1 MLIIG
6 LYMFIV
12 GCCLGSFINVVI
24 YRLPINK
31 SIIFPNS
38 RCPKCDTNIKWFD
51 NIPLISWFLLKG
63 KCRVCETKISFSY
76 PIIELITG
84 ILVWLNIYAQP
95 TIYSQQHTNVIIF
108 LGCIFSVI
116 LFTLAILDFKYFW
129 LPQVLTF
136 GGLVLGITTSLYLSL
151 IHI

>member
-1 MLIIG
+1 
-6 LYMFIV
+6 MFIV

-38 RCPKCDTNIKWFD
+38 RCPKCNTNIKWFD

-76 PIIELITG
+76 PIM
-84 ILVWLNIYAQP
+84 
-95 TIYSQQHTNVIIF
+95 
-108 LGCIFSVI
+108 
-116 LFTLAILDFKYFW
+116 
-129 LPQVLTF
+129 
-136 GGLVLGITTSLYLSL
+136 GLLRTRQCLWAS
-151 IHI
+151 